1 MGVKKVKVKINANDF
16 EIFETQA
23 VMPLNVEEKY
33 GSFKKFK
40 KEYKKWTEAKQ
51 NAGPL
56 LERVPRVPVDPLRFS
71 NGRRAPVPTR
81 VMYY

>member
-1 MGVKKVKVKINANDF
+1 MWLTPTPPVFVRVYAMGVKKVKVNINANDF

-33 GSFKKFK
+33 GSFKNFK

-51 NAGPL
+51 N
-56 LERVPRVPVDPLRFS
+56 VPIYQV
-71 NGRRAPVPTR
+71 
-81 VMYY
+81 

>member
-16 EIFETQA
+16 EIFESQA

-33 GSFKKFK
+33 GSFKNFK

-51 NAGPL
+51 N
-56 LERVPRVPVDPLRFS
+56 VPIHQV
-71 NGRRAPVPTR
+71 
-81 VMYY
+81 